1 MATEDPEEREDPQA
15 DLLLRFRKWVVWAI
29 VGGVVLYVGGS
40 VWAGLDDVGEQLRTF
55 AWPLY
60 GVVLLLTLVN
70 YGLRFVKW
78 HYLLGVLGVDIDWK
92 KNLTIFVAGLS
103 MVLSPGKAGELL
115 KPYLVSRQTKA
126 PMATTVPA
134 LIAERLTDGIAM
146 VILAAFSI
154 GTYAADQAWILWTL
168 AGGVTVGLLVL
179 AHQGLSLAILGVL
192 ARLPLIGRIGH
203 KLEDLYRA
211 MRACLAPVPF
221 VATTLLSVVAWGAEC
236 VGYLLCFRGLGAMG
250 PTLDESTFL
259 YAFAT
264 VAGGAM
270 PGGLGVADGA
280 LIGGAT
286 GIMGVSEP
294 VAVAAALLVRVA
306 TLWFG
311 VLLGALALLRFED
324 LLTGGVPDAAESPS
338 SLSPAAPG

>member
-1 MATEDPEEREDPQA
+1 VEQPEGDDPQQ
-15 DLLLRFRKWVVWAI
+15 DLLRRFRKWVVWAI
-29 VGGVVLYVGGS
+29 VAGVLLYVGGS
-40 VWAGLDDVGEQLRTF
+40 VWAGADAVGEQLKTF
-55 AWPLY
+55 AWSLY
-60 GVVLLLTLVN
+60 VVVLLLTLVN

-78 HYLLGVLGVDIDWK
+78 HYLLRVLHVDIGWRA
-92 KNLTIFVAGLS
+92 NATIFVAGLS
-103 MVLSPGKAGELL
+103 MVISPGKAGELL
-115 KPYLVSRQTKA
+115 KPYLVSKRTRT
-126 PMATTVPA
+126 PMATTLPA

-154 GTYAADQAWILWTL
+154 GTYAADQAWILWIL
-168 AGGVTVGLLVL
+168 AGTVAAGLLIL
-179 AHQGLSLAILGVL
+179 AHQGLSLAILGGL
-192 ARLPLIGRIGH
+192 ARLPLVGRVGH
-203 KLEDLYRA
+203 KLEELYRA

-236 VGYLLCFRGLGAMG
+236 VGYLLCFRGLGALA
-250 PTLDESTFL
+250 PTLEASTFL

-280 LIGGAT
+280 LVGGAT
-286 GIMGVSEP
+286 TIMGVSEP

-324 LLTGGVPDAAESPS
+324 LLTGGVPKDRVDAPVEARPPSP
-338 SLSPAAPG
+338 

>member
-1 MATEDPEEREDPQA
+1 MESEDAQG
-15 DLLLRFRKWVVWAI
+15 DLLLRFRKWAVWAI
-29 VGGVVLYVGGS
+29 VVGVILYVGGS
-40 VWAGLDDVGEQLRTF
+40 VWAGVDEVGEQLKTF
-55 AWPLY
+55 AWSVY
-60 GVVLLLTLVN
+60 IAVLLLTLVN

-78 HYLLGVLGVDIDWK
+78 HYLLRVLQVDIGWRA
-92 KNLTIFVAGLS
+92 NATIFVAGLS
-103 MVLSPGKAGELL
+103 MVISPGKAGELL
-115 KPYLVSRQTKA
+115 KPYLVSRQTRV
-126 PMATTVPA
+126 PMATTLPA

-168 AGGVTVGLLVL
+168 AGSVAAGLLVL
-179 AHQGLSLAILGVL
+179 AHEGLSLAILGVL
-192 ARLPLIGRIGH
+192 ARLPLIGRVGH
-203 KLEDLYRA
+203 KLEELYRA

-236 VGYLLCFRGLGAMG
+236 VGYLLCFRGLGALA
-250 PTLDESTFL
+250 PTLEASTFL

-280 LIGGAT
+280 LVGGAT
-286 GIMGVSEP
+286 TIMGVSEP

-306 TLWFG
+306 TLWIG
-311 VLLGALALLRFED
+311 VLLGALALLRFEH
-324 LLTGGVPDAAESPS
+324 LLTGGVPDAHISEESSADPD
-338 SLSPAAPG
+338 PV

>member
-1 MATEDPEEREDPQA
+1 MDTDTPPEDGQQ
-15 DLLLRFRKWVVWAI
+15 DLLQRFRRWAVWAI
-29 VGGVVLYVGGS
+29 VAGVMLYVGGS
-40 VWAGLDDVGEQLRTF
+40 VWAGVDAVGEQLKHF
-55 AWPLY
+55 AWRLY
-60 GVVLLLTLVN
+60 VVVLLLTVVN

-78 HYLLGVLGVDIDWK
+78 HYLLRVLRVDIPWRED
-92 KNLTIFVAGLS
+92 LTIFIAGLS
-103 MVLSPGKAGELL
+103 MVISPGKAGELL
-115 KPYLVSRQTKA
+115 KPYLVSKRTRV
-126 PMATTVPA
+126 PMATTLPA

-168 AGGVTVGLLVL
+168 AGCVTGGLLIL
-179 AHQGLSLAILGVL
+179 AHEGLSLAILQVL
-192 ARLPLIGRIGH
+192 ARMPLIGRVGH
-203 KLEDLYRA
+203 KLEELYRA

-236 VGYLLCFRGLGAMG
+236 VGYLLCFRGLGEIV
-250 PTLDESTFL
+250 PLDQATFL

-280 LIGGAT
+280 LVGGAT
-286 GIMGVSEP
+286 TIMGVTEP

-311 VLLGALALLRFED
+311 VLLGAGALLRFGD
-324 LLTGGVPDAAESPS
+324 LLTEGVPGPVGGSEDAAVTP
-338 SLSPAAPG
+338 PA